1 MKPPIRRVGD
11 NVIVCKAQLS
21 AQQGR
26 RQSFAQSVIA
36 AATLN
41 EDGDYVLPHDKM
53 LALMR
58 VKVTTNPK
66 PKRAQ
71 DATIAAREAICKG
84 CSFWEPAGFG
94 KMHEM
99 HHVQR
104 PGASGPRLQQVP
116 SSVAEVGA
124 GVDWRG
130 RRMSNVKET
139 PSIPKESELVSV
151 VVPRRDVL
159 AVIQFLNRSRLEG
172 HEVPTFVNVMGP
184 LHRAAQ
190 GPAAQ
195 IEVKSPA

>member
-94 KMHEM
+94 KCTKCITCSGRGLLVRAFSKCPLPSPKWGPELT
-99 HHVQR
+99 
-104 PGASGPRLQQVP
+104 GA
-116 SSVAEVGA
+116 E
-124 GVDWRG
+124 GV
-130 RRMSNVKET
+130 
-139 PSIPKESELVSV
+139 
-151 VVPRRDVL
+151 
-159 AVIQFLNRSRLEG
+159 
-172 HEVPTFVNVMGP
+172 
-184 LHRAAQ
+184 
-190 GPAAQ
+190 
-195 IEVKSPA
+195 